1 MIRINQEKCIGCGLC
16 AKDCFPNNIEIID
29 KKAIVKNPLCMKCG
43 HCIAVCPTN
52 SISLD
57 EYDMK
62 DVKEFDK
69 DTFTIDPEHLLNFIK
84 YRRSVRQ
91 FKKQQ
96 VEDEKILNIIEAGRF
111 TATGSNSQNVS
122 YVVVKE
128 EIAQLRSSA
137 LKRLSDLARV
147 SLSEQQPNAV
157 MRSYMERW
165 IQMYSSDKEQS
176 GKNDSLFFNAPVVL
190 LVVADSPVDAAL
202 AASNMELMAFS
213 QGLGAFYSGFF
224 VRAAQHNSTIKELL
238 GLSESQEVMVCMVMG
253 YPNVTYLRTVPR
265 KQAKI
270 NWR

>member
-1 MIRINQEKCIGCGLC
+1 MIKINQEKCIGCGLC
-16 AKDCFPNNIEIID
+16 AKDCFPNNIEIMD
-29 KKAIVKNPLCMKCG
+29 KKATVKNPLCMKCG

-57 EYDMK
+57 DYDME

-69 DTFTIDPEHLLNFIK
+69 DTFTIGPDRLLNFIK

-91 FKKQQ
+91 FKKRPI
-96 VEDEKILNIIEAGRF
+96 EDDKILNIIEAGRF
-111 TATGSNSQNVS
+111 TATGSNSQKVS
-122 YVVVKE
+122 YVVVKDG
-128 EIAQLRSSA
+128 IAELRSLA
-137 LKRLSDLARV
+137 LKRLSDIARV

-165 IQMYSSDKEQS
+165 IHMYESDREKA
-176 GKNDSLFFNAPVVL
+176 GKNDTLFFNAPVVL
-190 LVVADSPVDAAL
+190 LVVADSSVDAAL

-224 VRAAQHNSTIKELL
+224 VRAAQHNSGIKEYL
-238 GLSESQEVMVCMVMG
+238 GMDESQEVMVCMVLG
-253 YPNVTYLRTVPR
+253 YPDVTYLRTVPR
-265 KQAKI
+265 KQPQI